1 MSSRCSNC
9 HTRPLALGLLL
20 FGMIVSFAV
29 PGGWSAGIAESLPA
43 SPSWSFEAVDA
54 PRWFAQMGPRSLAVD
69 EAGIAHIVYGGDH
82 LYHAQEDRPGWRFE
96 TVDPAP
102 GAGKYAALAL
112 AGAGAPHIG
121 YYDAG
126 AGQVKYAR
134 WGSGAWQLEVV
145 EASVQITTPVALA
158 LDASGRP
165 HLSYRDASGL
175 KYADRDA
182 DGWHVAVVDASAGEG
197 VALALDAAGY
207 PLIAYGDGALKVAR
221 WTGAAWEFETVDA
234 ADTEIAKSIAFDSS
248 GRPCVAYT
256 GFNAGGRRELRYA
269 RRLRGGWDLQF
280 VDAIVT
286 RDTGLEP
293 SLAFDKTG
301 APRISYGAYDSL
313 KYARWTGSDWVRER
327 VELTPG
333 RYTALVV
340 DGAGTPHISYLS
352 GGRVRFARRPG
363 LNWQIETVDTART
376 TGFYTALAL
385 DGAGT
390 PHISYRDNEGGALRY
405 AHRAGAGWLMQEVDS
420 TLGLAAPTSLALD
433 GAGQPQIAYAV
444 YPDSGTRGALKL
456 ARWTGS
462 GWSLQTI
469 DTDIGSLDQ
478 AGARQP
484 ALRIDSAGQ
493 PYVSYF
499 DGGQVLKLAHW
510 TGSAWVIESV
520 AGPGQFGDY
529 TSLALDSQD
538 QPHLVYQDAAAERLI
553 YAYRAG
559 AGWINATVDVGLYV
573 GGHHALG
580 LDRAG
585 NPHICYTAYTGM
597 TVDLRYARLAAD
609 EWQVQTVD
617 AGAPYTGYFCSLA
630 LDGADRPHI
639 GYYDEAQR
647 DLRYARWTGSAWELQ
662 TVDVA
667 GDAGT
672 FAALALDQGDRPHIS
687 YHDATSGD
695 LKLAVFGQESPT
707 PTTTA
712 TATATET
719 QTPEPTATPT
729 AAATATPTET
739 STPEPSATAT
749 WTPEPTPTETPDAEW
764 RRYLPLAL
772 REG

>member
-20 FGMIVSFAV
+20 FGLFVSFAV
-29 PGGWSAGIAESLPA
+29 LGGWLAGIVESSPA
-43 SPSWSFEAVDA
+43 PLSWSFEAVDA
-54 PRWFAQMGPRSLAVD
+54 PRWFEQMGPRSLAVD

-82 LYHAQEDRPGWRFE
+82 LYHAQEDRPGWRIE
-96 TVDPAP
+96 TVDPAA

-112 AGAGAPHIG
+112 AEAGAPHIG

-134 WGSGAWQLEVV
+134 WMGSAWQLELV

-165 HLSYRDASGL
+165 HLSYRDAGGL
-175 KYADRDA
+175 KYAHRDA
-182 DGWHVAVVDASAGEG
+182 DGWHVATVDASAGEG

-207 PLIAYGDGALKVAR
+207 PLIAYGEGVLAVAR

-234 ADTEIAKSIAFDSS
+234 DRTEIAKSIAFDSS

-269 RRLRGGWDLQF
+269 RRLRNGWAVQF

-340 DGAGTPHISYLS
+340 DSGGTPHISYLS
-352 GGRVRFARRPG
+352 DGRVRFARRPG

-390 PHISYRDNEGGALRY
+390 PHISYRDGEGGALRY
-405 AHRAGAGWLMQEVDS
+405 ARRAGAGWLTQEVDS

-433 GAGQPQIAYAV
+433 GTGQPQIAYAV
-444 YPDSGTRGALKL
+444 YPDAWTPGALKL

-462 GWSLQTI
+462 GWALQTI
-469 DTDIGSLDQ
+469 ETDIGSLDQ
-478 AGARQP
+478 TGARQP

-499 DGGQVLKLAHW
+499 GGSQVLKLAHW
-510 TGSAWVIESV
+510 TGSAWASELV
-520 AGPGQFGDY
+520 AGPGQFSED

-538 QPHLVYQDAAAERLI
+538 RPHLVYQDAAAERLI

-559 AGWINATVDVGLYV
+559 ADWITATVDVGLYV
-573 GGHHALG
+573 GGQHALA

-585 NPHICYTAYTGM
+585 NPHICYTAYTGT
-597 TVDLRYARLAAD
+597 TVDLRYARLAAG
-609 EWQVQTVD
+609 EWQIQTVD

-630 LDGADRPHI
+630 LDGVDQPHI
-639 GYYDEAQR
+639 GYYDEAQH

-662 TVDVA
+662 TVDAA
-667 GDAGT
+667 GDAGA
-672 FAALALDQGDRPHIS
+672 FAALALDQGDRPRIS
-687 YHDATSGD
+687 YHDATNGD
-695 LKLAVFGQESPT
+695 LKFSVFGQESPT
-707 PTTTA
+707 PTATA
-712 TATATET
+712 TATATPT
-719 QTPEPTATPT
+719 GTATPEPTATAT
-729 AAATATPTET
+729 ATATPTET
-739 STPEPSATAT
+739 STPEPTATPT
-749 WTPEPTPTETPDAEW
+749 WTPEPTPTETPGSGW

-772 REG
+772 CEG